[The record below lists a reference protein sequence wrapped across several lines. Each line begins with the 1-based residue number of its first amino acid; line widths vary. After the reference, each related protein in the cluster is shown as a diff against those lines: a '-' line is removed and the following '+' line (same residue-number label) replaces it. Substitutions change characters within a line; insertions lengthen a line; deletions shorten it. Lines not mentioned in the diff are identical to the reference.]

1 MEETMTMLDKTLAV
15 VAYALMAVGYV
26 SSCVVG

>member
-1 MEETMTMLDKTLAV
+1 MSALDKTLAV
-15 VAYALMAVGYV
+15 VAYVLMAVGYV